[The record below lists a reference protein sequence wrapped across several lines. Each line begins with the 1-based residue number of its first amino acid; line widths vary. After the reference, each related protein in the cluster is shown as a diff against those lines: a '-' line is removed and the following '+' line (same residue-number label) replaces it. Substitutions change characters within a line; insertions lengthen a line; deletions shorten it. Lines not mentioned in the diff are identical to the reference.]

1 MIYQLIKKLIKDGK
15 TLGLQTKVDVF
26 YLNNKLTDEEYE
38 EITKLLS
45 SSETEDVSTSE
56 ESKATE

>member
-1 MIYQLIKKLIKDGK
+1 MIYQLIKKLINDGK

-45 SSETEDVSTSE
+45 SPETENVSTSE